1 MQKGERWR
9 LMRRSS
15 HWVSGRLIRDA
26 YASSSIIYLRA
37 LASFARKRSC
47 RMSLLL
53 TSRCA
58 LLLLGSY
65 ELVLSNGQIAWMATP
80 LHDTF

>member
-15 HWVSGRLIRDA
+15 HWVSGRLIRAA

-37 LASFARKRSC
+37 LASFAKEVVECHYRITYFKMRTPATRILRARTLKRSDC
-47 RMSLLL
+47 LDGHT
-53 TSRCA
+53 TS
-58 LLLLGSY
+58 
-65 ELVLSNGQIAWMATP
+65 
-80 LHDTF
+80 

>member
-9 LMRRSS
+9 LMQRSS

-37 LASFARKRSC
+37 LASFAKEVVECQYYFKMRTPATR
-47 RMSLLL
+47 LETNL
-53 TSRCA
+53 T
-58 LLLLGSY
+58 
-65 ELVLSNGQIAWMATP
+65 NQI
-80 LHDTF
+80 

>member
-9 LMRRSS
+9 LMQHSS

-37 LASFARKRSC
+37 LASFAKEVVEC
-47 RMSLLL
+47 TLLL